1 MKSLP
6 RPVYTGAVIVMIVIA
21 IVLSIKNH
29 FDQKKESLGTP
40 PTTSA
45 VPDTGE
51 TSHEYLTS
59 VTTSIP
65 NSGDTLSIELYTD
78 SIVPTIHGP
87 STNGEAQMRQFN
99 LAFGEGITDLMSIA
113 TYNEPTNT
121 VTLGEDFITLKP
133 TDIVRIEDV
142 NFDGRPDLGILNG
155 IGYGGVNLYYGYYLN
170 TKVTDSSESDTN
182 EILGDFIREENLQD
196 VSNPFIDPQT
206 KKITSSFRSGPEWY
220 SQSWKYENGAF
231 TDLGQV
237 KGSEIN

>member
-29 FDQKKESLGTP
+29 FDQKNEPLATP
-40 PTTSA
+40 LTTSA

-59 VTTSIP
+59 VSIQVP
-65 NSGDTLSIELYTD
+65 NSSDTLSIELYTD

-87 STNGEAQMRQFN
+87 STNSEAQMRQFN
-99 LAFGEGITDLMSIA
+99 LAFGEGVADLMDVAI
-113 TYNEPTNT
+113 YNEPTDT
-121 VTLGEDFITLKP
+121 ITLGEDFITLKP
-133 TDIVRIEDV
+133 SDIVRIEDV

-155 IGYGGVNLYYGYYLN
+155 IGYGGVNLYYGYYIN
-170 TKVTDSSESDTN
+170 TKVADASDPDTHDM
-182 EILGDFIREENLQD
+182 LGDFILEERLQD

-220 SQSWKYENGAF
+220 SQSWKYENGVF

-237 KGSEIN
+237 MGSE